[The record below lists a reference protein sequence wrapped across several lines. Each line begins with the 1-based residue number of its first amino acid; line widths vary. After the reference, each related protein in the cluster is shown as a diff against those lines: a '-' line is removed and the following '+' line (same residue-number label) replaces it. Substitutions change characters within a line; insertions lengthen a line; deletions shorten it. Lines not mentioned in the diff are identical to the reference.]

1 MNHVPNLQQIARR
14 MIVSRMGANPP
25 SHEQASATVR
35 VVETLVNNLS
45 PLVGSIGSQAILGR
59 SLTLTARAFPCYAA
73 VRGAGQD
80 LLNSVGACLRTQ
92 EPDVA
97 MNATAALLTAY
108 LELLS
113 TFIGE
118 RLTVQLLQDAW
129 PDISI
134 PLPQE
139 RHE

>member
-1 MNHVPNLQQIARR
+1 MVDAPNLQQIARR
-14 MIVSRMGANPP
+14 MIVSRMGANPS
-25 SHEQASATVR
+25 SHAQASTTVR

-45 PLVGSIGSQAILGR
+45 PLVGSIGSQALLGR
-59 SLTLTARAFPCYAA
+59 SLTLTARAFPCYAE

-80 LLNSVGACLRTQ
+80 LLNAIDACLRTQ

-97 MNATAALLTAY
+97 MDATAALLTAY
-108 LELLS
+108 LQLMS

-129 PDISI
+129 PDLSI
-134 PLPQE
+134 PPLQE
-139 RHE
+139 QHE